1 MDKNTPPLSSL
12 PSSEHEMESKGND
25 MAKDKAQ
32 QPAAD
37 PTEPSA
43 QVLRNIQNYSKALNV
58 KPTESVLQFVE
69 YITN

>member
-1 MDKNTPPLSSL
+1 MDKNTPLSSL

-25 MAKDKAQ
+25 MANKAQQ

-43 QVLRNIQNYSKALNV
+43 QVIKNILNYSKALDV
-58 KPTESVLQFVE
+58 KPTQSVLQYVE